1 MADKALMSRYI
12 YTTDRQNVNYDLE
25 QSSKKKKT
33 TNNNSKRIVNNI
45 QQAVQAAE
53 QLPTME
59 YQHRLHGRL
68 DSLVAVIDP
77 ILNILES
84 RDKTKIRIP
93 FLYVATI
100 WKGHAST
107 SNHGYT

>member
-1 MADKALMSRYI
+1 
-12 YTTDRQNVNYDLE
+12 
-25 QSSKKKKT
+25 
-33 TNNNSKRIVNNI
+33 
-45 QQAVQAAE
+45 
-53 QLPTME
+53 
-59 YQHRLHGRL
+59 L
-68 DSLVAVIDP
+68 DSLGAVIDP